1 MLASLHESH
10 TLFTRLGESLAGFS
24 YARKQEVVCMDYK
37 CGRWL
42 RLRAQALRRDHYEC
56 QWCAAEGKVVPATT
70 VHHILPADEQPD
82 KAYDLDNLVS
92 LCREC
97 HEAYHGRARQEDE
110 RFPEWW

>member
-1 MLASLHESH
+1 
-10 TLFTRLGESLAGFS
+10 
-24 YARKQEVVCMDYK
+24 MDYK
-37 CGRWL
+37 CARWL
-42 RLRAQALRRDHYEC
+42 NLRAQALARDHHEC

-70 VHHILPADEQPD
+70 VHHILPADQFPD

-97 HEAYHGRARQEDE
+97 HEAHHGRAPKDCDK